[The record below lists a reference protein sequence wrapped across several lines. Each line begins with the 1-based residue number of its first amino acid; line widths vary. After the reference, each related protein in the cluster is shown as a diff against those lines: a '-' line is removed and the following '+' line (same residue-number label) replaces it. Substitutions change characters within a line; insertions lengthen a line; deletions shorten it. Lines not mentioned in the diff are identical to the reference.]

1 MHQNLSYKT
10 NLLYTT
16 RFNLP
21 IAAMLVRLDGRLNVG
36 SLIRSSAAFG
46 FQKVVIVESNRINMR
61 GSVGGHHY
69 VSVDR
74 LPKIDLVAE
83 YLEKNNLSPVF
94 IEQGGQPLTPS
105 ILKKIINDISSEK
118 DEKTGLRKSMKP
130 CIILGSESYGVPEEM
145 MKIFPKAPIL
155 SITQVGIIK
164 SCNVSCAGGIV
175 MHAFQQ
181 AFIQS
186 VEHML

>member
-1 MHQNLSYKT
+1 
-10 NLLYTT
+10 
-16 RFNLP
+16 
-21 IAAMLVRLDGRLNVG
+21 
-36 SLIRSSAAFG
+36 
-46 FQKVVIVESNRINMR
+46 
-61 GSVGGHHY
+61 
-69 VSVDR
+69 
-74 LPKIDLVAE
+74 
-83 YLEKNNLSPVF
+83 
-94 IEQGGQPLTPS
+94 
-105 ILKKIINDISSEK
+105 
-118 DEKTGLRKSMKP
+118 MKP